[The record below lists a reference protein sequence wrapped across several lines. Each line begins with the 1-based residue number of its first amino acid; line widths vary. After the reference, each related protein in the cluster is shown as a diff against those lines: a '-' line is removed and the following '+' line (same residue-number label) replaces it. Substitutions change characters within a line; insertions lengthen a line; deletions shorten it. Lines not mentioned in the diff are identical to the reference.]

1 MAGGAGFFPREFYI
15 PFPMKVVHI
24 NKADTGGGA
33 AVAMCRIHAA
43 LRKEGVDSSILVE
56 QVRSASQNAFS
67 TSTSAADRA
76 ADFAHFVFER
86 LRILPHERYSSMRFN
101 FSLASDGRDVS
112 SLPVV
117 READVIHLHWVN
129 QGFLSMES
137 LQSLAALGKPIVWT
151 LHDMWP
157 FTGGCH
163 YAGTCLEFNEHCGF
177 CPFLRDPGKD
187 DLSARLFKL
196 KKETY
201 QKMNI
206 SVVACSQWLGTLA
219 SSSSLFHKRKTVAIP
234 NPIDTSVFRPL
245 DKARCRAQLGLPTDK
260 KLILFGAAKV
270 SDIRKGYRYLV
281 EALRIIANSFPS
293 VASHTELVVFGEMDN
308 EIKDFGIEFNVHSM
322 NFISSTDRL
331 VQLYNAADA
340 FVLPSLQDNL
350 PNTVVES
357 LACGTPVVGFR
368 NCGVPEMVVHGKT
381 GYLAEPK
388 NSLSLANGIYA
399 TLFFDAD
406 KKRDEV
412 VNHAKSL
419 FGEHAV
425 AQKYIDVYNNAL
437 SSNGS
442 R

>member
-1 MAGGAGFFPREFYI
+1 
-15 PFPMKVVHI
+15 MKVVHI

-43 LRKEGVDSSILVE
+43 LRKEGVDSAVLV
-56 QVRSASQNAFS
+56 QQTKSGAPNAFS
-67 TSTSAADRA
+67 TSDTIIERGR
-76 ADFAHFVFER
+76 DFANFVAER
-86 LRILPHERYSSMRFN
+86 LRILPHEKISSMRFN
-101 FSLASDGRDVS
+101 FSIASDGRDVS
-112 SLPVV
+112 SFPIV
-117 READVIHLHWVN
+117 RDADVIHLHWVN

-177 CPFLRDPGKD
+177 CPFLRDPAKD
-187 DLSARLFKL
+187 DLSARLFRL
-196 KKETY
+196 KRVTY
-201 QKMNI
+201 QAMNLT
-206 SVVACSQWLGTLA
+206 VVACSQWLSTLA
-219 SSSSLFHKRKTVAIP
+219 SSSSLFHGRTSLAIP
-234 NPIDTSVFRPL
+234 NPIDTDVFRPL
-245 DKARCRAQLGLPTDK
+245 DKAQCRRELGLPLDK

-270 SDIRKGYRYLV
+270 SDVRKGYRYLV
-281 EALRIIANSFPS
+281 EALGIIANSFPS
-293 VASHTELVVFGEMDN
+293 VASHTELVIFGQADKQMTDL
-308 EIKDFGIEFNVHSM
+308 GASFNIHSM
-322 NFISSTDRL
+322 NFVSSTEKL
-331 VQLYNAADA
+331 VKLYNAADA

-368 NCGVPEMVVHGKT
+368 NCGIPEMVVHGKT

-399 TLFFDAD
+399 TMFFDPD
-406 KKRDEV
+406 KKRGEV
-412 VNHAKSL
+412 VQHAKDL
-419 FGEHAV
+419 FGEHAT
-425 AQKYIDVYNNAL
+425 AQKYIDVYNNAIAG
-437 SSNGS
+437 N